1 MGISHQEQDKGMLS
15 NNSWYCNE
23 AIYQIPLQDRN
34 FDSFQPNYP
43 KKMFCGQKHTNQHC
57 HQIWHIQNSLATNF
71 RLKQKMLIFWTKFD
85 QEEYFKTKSRANEWH
100 YQIQYISIRLGS
112 KSHLWQTVLAPLA
125 KFPQKW
131 YFKFKIGKVII
142 PHNSA

>member
-1 MGISHQEQDKGMLS
+1 MLS

-71 RLKQKMLIFWTKFD
+71 RLKQKMLIFWTKFATERSVLRPKYKTLPSLFNSILQITLWSQDSPMWNTFVFFD
-85 QEEYFKTKSRANEWH
+85 QIFLKGIFL
-100 YQIQYISIRLGS
+100 IQN
-112 KSHLWQTVLAPLA
+112 K
-125 KFPQKW
+125 K
-131 YFKFKIGKVII
+131 
-142 PHNSA
+142 